1 MRRWTARRYRETD
14 RSESTKPSLSSS
26 PWILGAPQDGFSR
39 AILQMSSWISAVI
52 LALPGAGPRD
62 RQRQYNR
69 NPARCQLTTVS
80 GFTIKSTSAQR
91 DQTLRNAVQNN
102 RSIRLS
108 LGRGR
113 LRFRTATCWRK
124 ARISRARSVR
134 QVKKTLTAVAKSR
147 MNRSMNLPLYHGQ
160 VSDSVARQSFGDEQ
174 PRTPACDR
182 SHRSAIEAYRY
193 VSDSDLD
200 VEHRQRTNPGRTD
213 ASPTSAASA
222 DSDAINSPPV

>member
-1 MRRWTARRYRETD
+1 VDFGRAPGRILSGHPADEFLD
-14 RSESTKPSLSSS
+14 FGGDSSS
-26 PWILGAPQDGFSR
+26 TRGWSARPPAPIQPKSCAMPTHHRLRLHDQEHLG
-39 AILQMSSWISAVI
+39 
-52 LALPGAGPRD
+52 
-62 RQRQYNR
+62 
-69 NPARCQLTTVS
+69 
-80 GFTIKSTSAQR
+80 QR

-134 QVKKTLTAVAKSR
+134 HVKKTLTAVAKSR

-174 PRTPACDR
+174 GLRQLDD
-182 SHRSAIEAYRY
+182 SAIL
-193 VSDSDLD
+193 DSKTFVIRILS
-200 VEHRQRTNPGRTD
+200 QLTYPLTRTTIRITM
-213 ASPTSAASA
+213 
-222 DSDAINSPPV
+222 

>member
-1 MRRWTARRYRETD
+1 
-14 RSESTKPSLSSS
+14 
-26 PWILGAPQDGFSR
+26 
-39 AILQMSSWISAVI
+39 MSSWISAVI

-62 RQRQYNR
+62 RERQYNR

-80 GFTIKSTSAQR
+80 GFTISSTSAQR

-134 QVKKTLTAVAKSR
+134 HMKKTRTAVARSR
-147 MNRSMNLPLYHGQ
+147 MNRSMNLPLYHTTKPLILWRGGLLATDTRFLRMESPRICSSSPRNRFHVHPGIPFTLPQ
-160 VSDSVARQSFGDEQ
+160 NPHLVERGPIAVVVANR
-174 PRTPACDR
+174 RRA
-182 SHRSAIEAYRY
+182 AYC
-193 VSDSDLD
+193 L
-200 VEHRQRTNPGRTD
+200 GG
-213 ASPTSAASA
+213 A
-222 DSDAINSPPV
+222 DGGG

>member
-1 MRRWTARRYRETD
+1 VDFGRAPGRILSGHPADEFLD
-14 RSESTKPSLSSS
+14 FGGDSSS
-26 PWILGAPQDGFSR
+26 TRGWSARPPAPIQPKSCAMPTHHRLRLHDQEHLG
-39 AILQMSSWISAVI
+39 
-52 LALPGAGPRD
+52 
-62 RQRQYNR
+62 
-69 NPARCQLTTVS
+69 
-80 GFTIKSTSAQR
+80 QR

-134 QVKKTLTAVAKSR
+134 HVKKTLAAVAKSR

-160 VSDSVARQSFGDEQ
+160 VSDSGARQSFGDEQ